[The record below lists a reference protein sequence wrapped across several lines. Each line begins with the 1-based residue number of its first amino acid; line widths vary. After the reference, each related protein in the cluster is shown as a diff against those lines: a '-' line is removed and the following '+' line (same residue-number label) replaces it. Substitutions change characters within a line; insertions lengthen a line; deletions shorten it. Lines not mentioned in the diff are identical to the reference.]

1 MRSPGLGGD
10 PRISEEASSRKGAG
24 LLWFSTVVTLFAE
37 PGKYLRK
44 VNNVNEL
51 MEEIEDKW
59 KDVLDSSDDWTERTL
74 VTEFLD
80 DLREL
85 KRMLPGV

>member
-1 MRSPGLGGD
+1 
-10 PRISEEASSRKGAG
+10 
-24 LLWFSTVVTLFAE
+24 
-37 PGKYLRK
+37 
-44 VNNVNEL
+44 